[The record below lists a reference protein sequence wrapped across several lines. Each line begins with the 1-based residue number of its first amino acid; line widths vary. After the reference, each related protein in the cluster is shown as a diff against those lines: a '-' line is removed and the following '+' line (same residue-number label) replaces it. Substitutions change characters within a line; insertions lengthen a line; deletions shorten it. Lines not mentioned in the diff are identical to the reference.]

1 MKQRILVRFANE
13 PYHNT
18 TVEMDITKLKDV
30 IKFPKE
36 VFGTID
42 GIRVAMCEEDY
53 DTALKEQ
60 RKQALVEMIRL
71 DEEAGLYDTPT
82 NNI

>member
-18 TVEMDITKLKDV
+18 TIDLDISKLEDV

-36 VFGTID
+36 IFGTID
-42 GIRVAMCEEDY
+42 GIRIAILREEY
-53 DTALKEQ
+53 EQ
-60 RKQALVEMIRL
+60 AFKKFQEQKLIEIMRL
-71 DEEAGLYDTPT
+71 DQELGLY
-82 NNI
+82 NIEEQ